1 MIRSEYVIPNRATWM
16 QQELLSET
24 KEAIRHIDD
33 TEIMKIHKATIEL
46 YVADYFYDFPLRS
59 RNEVFNSGPDS
70 GVIIIERIKFNI
82 FNKSYAIQNAKANL
96 LQSVVTYGGVGVVAT
111 DFYVALSWLDA
122 QSALAFVAAANHVF
136 NSRRVI
142 VVVDHVGAVE
152 DILSD
157 TSRLKYLKDYAGV
170 TPRCEVD

>member
-1 MIRSEYVIPNRATWM
+1 MIRSEYVIPNRAAWM

-96 LQSVVTYGGVGVVAT
+96 LQVGGIFTKLRLVCKSV
-111 DFYVALSWLDA
+111 F
-122 QSALAFVAAANHVF
+122 
-136 NSRRVI
+136 
-142 VVVDHVGAVE
+142 
-152 DILSD
+152 
-157 TSRLKYLKDYAGV
+157 
-170 TPRCEVD
+170 P